1 MKKSRGKL
9 QTDEESIHDFYMKTL
24 SSDLERVLHWTA
36 ILKHVRNRVNNPFNS
51 TCDPIHLV
59 DADEI
64 ILRNSFFC
72 FATSLKKYLMNG
84 KRNEDGE
91 INHYRLV
98 RILDDK
104 RFDKRFSAEYGDL
117 RGMLDEHPEYFNV
130 DGFVAEE
137 SLYSKELF
145 VPVVYIRE
153 NLLIDLPRFSHVK
166 KHEDSHAFSK
176 GWKKPEELVGY
187 STSDDGEGEL
197 LVRHELDEFIANLEV
212 GEELQQP
219 HALTAY
225 TCGERRAFN
234 CYKRLSEINKE
245 AVHKAREKISPSNH
259 TDLAYMLRVLPAQKM
274 GVLLHY
280 VVDLYNEQGLP
291 SIEFIDK

>member
-104 RFDKRFSAEYGDL
+104 RFDKRF
-117 RGMLDEHPEYFNV
+117 
-130 DGFVAEE
+130 
-137 SLYSKELF
+137 
-145 VPVVYIRE
+145 
-153 NLLIDLPRFSHVK
+153 LL
-166 KHEDSHAFSK
+166 
-176 GWKKPEELVGY
+176 G
-187 STSDDGEGEL
+187 
-197 LVRHELDEFIANLEV
+197 
-212 GEELQQP
+212 
-219 HALTAY
+219 
-225 TCGERRAFN
+225 
-234 CYKRLSEINKE
+234 
-245 AVHKAREKISPSNH
+245 
-259 TDLAYMLRVLPAQKM
+259 
-274 GVLLHY
+274 
-280 VVDLYNEQGLP
+280 
-291 SIEFIDK
+291 